1 MESCDAIPTDF
12 VSEWFM
18 NAARLCLIPG
28 QDDSHNITSD
38 KSVDGKVLTFQ
49 FNVEAKDEVKCY
61 IIWNGQTS

>member
-1 MESCDAIPTDF
+1 
-12 VSEWFM
+12 M